1 MWKLS
6 YSIHVHLSKALQTCF
21 YTINHDYIFAKV
33 LWYSLTLKLLF
44 PSQFNQLKNKS
55 QISDGVL
62 WDQYLH
68 LFKGEHLLQAC
79 FAFIYFLVLL
89 LVFIKFCFVLF
100 FQQERHELHYQEK
113 HQEKLSKRK
122 KFHISAEHV
131 EPETVLKGWSP
142 TEGVNCISL
151 FPLKRSTARD
161 LQALHLSWDRN
172 LPPNLKPGISLP
184 GLSSQAQLWLW
195 GVQIPHRNNY

>member
-6 YSIHVHLSKALQTCF
+6 SSIHVRLSKALEPCL

-55 QISDGVL
+55 QISDGVT

-68 LFKGEHLLQAC
+68 LFKGEHLLQAH
-79 FAFIYFLVLL
+79 FAFICFLVLL
-89 LVFIKFCFVLF
+89 LVFIKFF
-100 FQQERHELHYQEK
+100 FQQERHWLHYQEK
-113 HQEKLSKRK
+113 HQEKQSKRK
-122 KFHISAEHV
+122 KVRISAEHV
-131 EPETVLKGWSP
+131 EPETVLKSWSP
-142 TEGVNCISL
+142 TEGVNCISPL
-151 FPLKRSTARD
+151 PLKRSTARD
-161 LQALHLSWDRN
+161 LQALQLSWDRN

-195 GVQIPHRNNY
+195 GVQTPHRNN